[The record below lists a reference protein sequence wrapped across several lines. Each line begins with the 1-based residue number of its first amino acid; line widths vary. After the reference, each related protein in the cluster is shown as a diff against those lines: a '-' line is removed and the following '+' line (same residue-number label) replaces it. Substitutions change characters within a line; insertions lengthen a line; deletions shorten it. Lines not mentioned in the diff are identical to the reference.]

1 MSSVIVEQRVHPG
14 MTLSN
19 VASRHGVTCTVVP
32 RVGAYTP
39 LNATAAPSREAVHG
53 VMTPSNVDSRHGVT
67 FTDLTNP
74 NPCFIYLTSREA
86 AHGVMTLSNVASRHG
101 VTCTVVPRV
110 SVYGEDVLEC

>member
-1 MSSVIVEQRVHPG
+1 M
-14 MTLSN
+14 SN
-19 VASRHGVTCTVVP
+19 VSSRQGVTCAVVP
-32 RVGAYTP
+32 RVGAYDTP
-39 LNATAAPSREAVHG
+39 LNAAAAPSREAVHG

-86 AHGVMTLSNVASRHG
+86 AHWVMTPSNVASRHG

-110 SVYGEDVLEC
+110 SAQGEDVLEC